1 MINSLTLKKEETTF
15 PITRKY
21 ERQNDEQYFMLGFLV
36 LSLLSIII
44 LTTNDGI
51 LGIVGLVISFV
62 LTLKSKNKI
71 IIYVV
76 SVIFF
81 CGVIILLF
89 LIIMGLLMGGLVDME
104 DRRLP

>member
-1 MINSLTLKKEETTF
+1 MSKYFKLGSL
-15 PITRKY
+15 I
-21 ERQNDEQYFMLGFLV
+21 
-36 LSLLSIII
+36 LSLLSIFL
-44 LTTNDGI
+44 LTTSDWI

-62 LTLKSKNKI
+62 LALKLKNKI

-89 LIIMGLLMGGLVDME
+89 LMVMGLLMGGLVDME
-104 DRRLP
+104 DQRLP

>member
-1 MINSLTLKKEETTF
+1 MGK
-15 PITRKY
+15 
-21 ERQNDEQYFMLGFLV
+21 YFMLGSLI
-36 LSLLSIII
+36 LSLLSIFL
-44 LTTNDGI
+44 LTTNGWI

-62 LTLKSKNKI
+62 LALKLKNKI

-89 LIIMGLLMGGLVDME
+89 LIVIGLLMGGLVDME
-104 DRRLP
+104 DQRLP

>member
-1 MINSLTLKKEETTF
+1 MSKYFILGSL
-15 PITRKY
+15 I
-21 ERQNDEQYFMLGFLV
+21 
-36 LSLLSIII
+36 LSLLSIFL
-44 LTTNDGI
+44 LTTNDWI

-62 LTLKSKNKI
+62 LALKLKKKI

-89 LIIMGLLMGGLVDME
+89 LMVMGLLMGGLVDMG
-104 DRRLP
+104 DQKLP